1 MTNRNFTIEKIKRC
15 LKESNSN
22 IVFLQEV
29 SGDNEKQKESIPNW
43 SDNNQFEFLADS
55 IWDHFAYGKNA
66 IYQHGHHGNAILSE
80 IPFSLQNN
88 IDVSLMR
95 VSQRGILHGQ
105 LENGVH
111 LLCVHLGLFERER
124 LNQAKQLI
132 DYARSNIDSTQ
143 PLIVAGDF
151 NDWRCNIHALLRREL
166 GLAEAHE
173 FQHGSVASTFPAILP
188 VLTMDRIYVRGFEIT
203 SCEVMSDSQW
213 RWVSDHCA
221 LTADLKLERDFRDTA
236 DFPSS

>member
-1 MTNRNFTIEKIKRC
+1 MNNRIFTLERIKRC

-29 SGDNEKQKESIPNW
+29 IGDNEKQKESIPDW

-80 IPFSLQNN
+80 IPFSRLHNF
-88 IDVSLMR
+88 DVSTMR
-95 VSQRGILHGQ
+95 ISQRGILHGQ

-111 LLCVHLGLFERER
+111 LLCVHLGLFEKER
-124 LNQAKQLI
+124 VKQANQLI
-132 DYARSNIDSTQ
+132 SYVKANIDASK

-151 NDWRCNIHALLRREL
+151 NDWRRKIHPLLCHEL
-166 GLAEAHE
+166 NLTEAYE
-173 FQHGSVASTFPAILP
+173 TRHGRVANTFPAILP
-188 VLTMDRIYVRGFEIT
+188 ALTMDRIYVRGFEIGRA
-203 SCEVMSDSQW
+203 EIMSDSQW
-213 RWVSDHCA
+213 RSISDHRA
-221 LTADLKLERDFRDTA
+221 LVADLKLD
-236 DFPSS
+236 

>member
-1 MTNRNFTIEKIKRC
+1 MTNRNFTLEKIKHC
-15 LKESNSN
+15 LKESNAN
-22 IVFLQEV
+22 IAFLQEV

-80 IPFSLQNN
+80 IPFSTQNN
-88 IDVSLMR
+88 IDVSTMR
-95 VSQRGILHGQ
+95 ISQRGILHGQ
-105 LENGVH
+105 LENGIH

-124 LNQAKQLI
+124 RNQAKQLI
-132 DYARSNIDSTQ
+132 DYVRTNIDSAQ

-151 NDWRCNIHALLRREL
+151 NDWRGKIHRLVRSEL

-173 FQHGSVASTFPAILP
+173 ATHGRIASTYPAILP
-188 VLTMDRIYVRGFEIT
+188 ILRTDRIYVRGFEIV
-203 SCEVMSDSQW
+203 SSEVMLDSQW
-213 RWVSDHCA
+213 RLITDHRA
-221 LTADLKLERDFRDTA
+221 LTADLILGST
-236 DFPSS
+236 